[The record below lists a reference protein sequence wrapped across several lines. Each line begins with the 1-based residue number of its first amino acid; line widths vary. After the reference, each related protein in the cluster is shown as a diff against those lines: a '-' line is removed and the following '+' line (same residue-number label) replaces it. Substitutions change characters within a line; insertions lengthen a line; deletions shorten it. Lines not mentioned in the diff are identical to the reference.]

1 MTTAVSLQHTTES
14 DAPTLVA
21 DDALTRCAVLE
32 SLGVSFVFED
42 ALTSSSKK
50 SRRQP
55 QRKTRRSAARMNLLD
70 HDGAL
75 LPHLQKGLMG
85 AGIFSMIQGLLMSS
99 FLSFFLGGLMGA
111 GGVISKIIKTG
122 LHQIQPI
129 LDQTQ
134 HYLDMAR
141 ATGMPVDA
149 LKDKM
154 IQEMPRHL
162 LPKRLIRY
170 ALMTILGRGGA
181 SFWLGTTGI
190 GIMAFTS
197 PTTLTSIL
205 GISSSVTMLAQAVIL
220 SGPEILNYRQMVH
233 PDFVMDRIDDVLEIY
248 KIDVKSRDIAKA
260 LNLNENDIVNGMAQ
274 LQSSTLSSITITHR
288 HSGHA
293 LYAIATKHTVPIMD
307 VAAEAMQ
314 TKHYQASS
322 VIGIAK
328 RLASEA
334 GLSVPKIP
342 TGNFGKIDIGALAS
356 GLESAFEGILNQPMV
371 RA

>member
-1 MTTAVSLQHTTES
+1 MTNSVSLKDRPQS
-14 DAPTLVA
+14 DIGMVVS
-21 DDALTRCAVLE
+21 DDELSHRAVLE
-32 SLGVSFVFED
+32 SLGVSFVFEE
-42 ALTSSSKK
+42 AAATPSTKP
-50 SRRQP
+50 R
-55 QRKTRRSAARMNLLD
+55 QRKSRRSAARMNLLD

-75 LPHLQKGLMG
+75 LPYMQKGLMG

-111 GGVISKIIKTG
+111 GGVISKLIKTG
-122 LHQIQPI
+122 LHHIQPI

-134 HYLDMAR
+134 NYLDMAR
-141 ATGMPVDA
+141 ASGMPVDE
-149 LKDKM
+149 LKTKM
-154 IQEMPRHL
+154 MQDMPRHL

-170 ALMTILGRGGA
+170 AMLTMLGRGGA
-181 SFWLGTTGI
+181 SFWLGTAGI
-190 GIMAFTS
+190 GAVALTS
-197 PTTLTSIL
+197 PTTLTSLL

-233 PDFVMDRIDDVLEIY
+233 PDFVMDRIDNVLEIY

-260 LNLNENDIVNGMAQ
+260 LNLNENDIANGITQ
-274 LQSSTLSSITITHR
+274 LQSSALSSITITHK

-293 LYAIATKHTVPIMD
+293 QYAIANAHTVPIMD
-307 VAAEAMQ
+307 VAAQAMDTQ
-314 TKHYQASS
+314 HYQASS

-342 TGNFGKIDIGALAS
+342 TGTFGKIDIGALAS